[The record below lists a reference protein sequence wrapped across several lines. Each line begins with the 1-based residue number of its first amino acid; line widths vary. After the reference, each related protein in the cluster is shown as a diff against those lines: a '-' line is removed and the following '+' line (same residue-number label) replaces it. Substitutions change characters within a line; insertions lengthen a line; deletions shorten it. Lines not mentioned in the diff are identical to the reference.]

1 MVAVTGGG
9 FYKQASKHNKVK
21 VLFFSCCDDA
31 ISFRSLL
38 FGFAVAFRACKSR
51 ALMGFSSSRSSS
63 SSHRGGNLV
72 SIGRNYESIA
82 ENRRGSNSVW
92 VKLTNGILV

>member
-1 MVAVTGGG
+1 
-9 FYKQASKHNKVK
+9 
-21 VLFFSCCDDA
+21 
-31 ISFRSLL
+31 
-38 FGFAVAFRACKSR
+38 
-51 ALMGFSSSRSSS
+51 MGFSSSRSSS

-92 VKLTNGILV
+92 VKLTNGILVEEEEEEEEEEREGEGGGGIVSLPPSSDSQ